1 MVPRIECDI
10 SHPRHVNL
18 LHKSTHLHSPITACS
33 ACCCRDFF
41 NTHDA
46 QHASDESSDYSA
58 IDIGSPRFP
67 QNKARGYL
75 LSMIRILTLLTALTT
90 IALGTSILEADFTA
104 PAELD
109 RASRQNSRTPLEG
122 VAKLLEFQEDL
133 FSGARPQGVNG
144 IRSLYDW
151 GVRTIISVDALP
163 PENVKEF
170 SGISVV
176 HIPLSYSGPNDA
188 QILDL
193 ATAYAMGRSKGKVF
207 VHCHHGIHRAPTACA
222 LIGIASGISTQEQAM
237 SRMRAAGTSPHYPM
251 LWRSVKEQEPIHYLD
266 IVNNIKPLPAAVQA
280 SDIASSMT
288 RIDESMTR
296 LELVHQNQWNVP
308 SSHPDLAPAA
318 DAGFIAESL
327 RKLQARDDWQALRI
341 DPDQVQSAIDTA
353 TQLEFLLLAHPQ
365 QLNVLSSQ
373 FERMAE
379 TCTACHAAM
388 QRLHPPSQ

>member
-1 MVPRIECDI
+1 M
-10 SHPRHVNL
+10 S
-18 LHKSTHLHSPITACS
+18 K
-33 ACCCRDFF
+33 
-41 NTHDA
+41 
-46 QHASDESSDYSA
+46 
-58 IDIGSPRFP
+58 
-67 QNKARGYL
+67 
-75 LSMIRILTLLTALTT
+75 IRILILLAAWAT
-90 IALGTSILEADFTA
+90 IDLGTSAIQAEVRPHEDTERA
-104 PAELD
+104 P
-109 RASRQNSRTPLEG
+109 RHPSRSALEG

-133 FSGARPQGVNG
+133 CSGARPLGANG

-163 PENVKEF
+163 PEDVKEF
-170 SGISVV
+170 SGISLV

-237 SRMRAAGTSPHYPM
+237 SRMRDAGTSPHYPM

-288 RIDESMTR
+288 RIDEAMTR
-296 LELVHQNQWNVP
+296 LDLVHQNQWNVP

-327 RKLQARDDWQALRI
+327 RKLQTRDDWQGLGI
-341 DPDQVQSAIDTA
+341 DPAQVQSAIDTA
-353 TQLEFLLLAHPQ
+353 TQLELLLLAHPQ
-365 QLNVLSSQ
+365 QLDVLSSQ
-373 FERMAE
+373 FERIAE
-379 TCTACHAAM
+379 SCTACHAAI
-388 QRLHPPSQ
+388 QSPVTAKPSINSEMMDYH